1 MRLNPLPAIGR
12 GIAALFGWVHVAICA
27 LTTEDGRKGWAMLA
41 ALGCAFVM
49 TAIVVAVLWLV
60 KTNPG
65 YAFALGLA
73 AMGVIV
79 IVITGLM
86 WLLGV
91 RRDTEIDLTT
101 GKIKTSDAGVA
112 KAVAPPPAAPTG
124 GAP

>member
-1 MRLNPLPAIGR
+1 MRLNPLPAIRDGC
-12 GIAALFGWVHVAICA
+12 LTFVGWIHVAVCA

-41 ALGCAFVM
+41 ALGCSFVM

-60 KTNPG
+60 RNNPG
-65 YAFALGLA
+65 YSFAIGLA

-91 RRDTEIDLTT
+91 RRDTEIDLTN
-101 GKIKTSDAGVA
+101 GRIKTSDAA
-112 KAVAPPPAAPTG
+112 LAQAVAPKVEAPQ
-124 GAP
+124 